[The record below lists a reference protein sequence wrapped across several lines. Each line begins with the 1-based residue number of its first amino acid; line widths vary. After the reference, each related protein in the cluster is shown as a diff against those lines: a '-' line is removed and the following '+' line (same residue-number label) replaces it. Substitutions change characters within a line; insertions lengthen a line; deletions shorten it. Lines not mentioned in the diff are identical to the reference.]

1 MEIFDIQVSSE
12 AAWTVK
18 SGVCGRGVPVV
29 AGDPRLPDPRSLR
42 DNPQHNGRVLI
53 DTSRASHVAA
63 PSPSSSKVWPTPP
76 DAPSSPSPLLPTL
89 PVIPLTV
96 KISIPLLLEFP

>member
-29 AGDPRLPDPRSLR
+29 AGDPRLPDPRSPH

-53 DTSRASHVAA
+53 DTSRAS
-63 PSPSSSKVWPTPP
+63 
-76 DAPSSPSPLLPTL
+76 
-89 PVIPLTV
+89 
-96 KISIPLLLEFP
+96 